1 MKIPTQYATDGL
13 IDVALVCE
21 DGRVLIETHKAMLT
35 TITTLLCSRGK
46 RWSDEAGEGGRG
58 NALLYR

>member
-1 MKIPTQYATDGL
+1 MKIRTQYATEDL

-21 DGRVLIETHKAMLT
+21 DGRVLIETHKAMLA

-46 RWSDEAGEGGRG
+46 RWSDEAREGIKGERTT
-58 NALLYR
+58 L